1 MPICKIHPVKH
12 KDSFR
17 WKWRHIAPDG
27 RVRESET
34 SYALYYECVMAAR
47 ASGYEP
53 QVKCEMRAAA

>member
-27 RVRESET
+27 DVRESPD
-34 SYALYYECVMAAR
+34 SYALFYECVTAAR
-47 ASGYEP
+47 ASGYE
-53 QVKCEMRAAA
+53 VLLKLKCG